1 MKCESCQQAEASMRV
16 NREKDG
22 HQISSCLCS
31 SCFEQF
37 MITVERRGMRV
48 SQRAKETS
56 ALSAQKTS
64 SILSVCHDQPVIQHT
79 ATPLLNQY
87 GRDLTAA
94 ASQGKLAPIPG
105 RHRELQRIMTI
116 LGRHQK
122 SNPLLIGEPGVGKT
136 AIVEGLAA
144 ALSQRTVPA
153 HLLGKRVVSLN
164 PASLVAGAAHRG
176 QLEQRVHTLLDEL
189 RMHPDIIIFIDELH
203 TIVGRDAASGTSV
216 IGDLLKPAL
225 ARGELRFIGATTVEE
240 YRRFFERDAAL
251 KRRFQPVLVDE
262 PSVEETRMILQ
273 GMLPTYEKHH
283 GVQITQEAIEAAI
296 KLSSRYI
303 PERFLPDKAID
314 VIDEAGAAFHMRA
327 DQKEGVSLVIGP
339 EHIAQVVENWTGI
352 PVGQVLEN
360 ERHNLRNLEK
370 DLSKRVIGQDAAIRL
385 VARSIRRARAG
396 LKDPH
401 RPIASFLF
409 LGSTGV
415 GKTELAKALAAN
427 LFGSEQRMIRLDM
440 SEYMEEHSVARLFGS
455 PPGYVGHNDG
465 GQLTEQVRSHPY
477 SILLC
482 DEIEK
487 AHPMVL
493 NTFLQ
498 VLEDG
503 RLTDGKGHLVDFK
516 NTVIIL
522 TSNVGAVD
530 FQRAR
535 GIGFIDRQME
545 EAEANEQLSPGVQR
559 ALKQAFRPEF
569 VNRIDQIIAFRRLG
583 KNELYRIV
591 DLLLAQVCAR
601 LQEQDITLFVPE
613 QVRDFLL
620 HAGYDEEY
628 GARPLRRV
636 IQNFVD
642 DLLADAIVNGEIVPG
657 QTIVLTLQDDTP
669 TIEVQDASVIEVR
682 DALRSA

>member
-1 MKCESCQQAEASMRV
+1 MKCESCQQTDARMRV
-16 NREKDG
+16 NQEKDG
-22 HQISSCLCS
+22 RQVSSCLCLL
-31 SCFEQF
+31 CFDKF
-37 MITVERRGMRV
+37 MTTVERRGTSR
-48 SQRAKETS
+48 SQRARETGEPRVQRVSS
-56 ALSAQKTS
+56 ASPIRHLRPVT
-64 SILSVCHDQPVIQHT
+64 QPT
-79 ATPLLNQY
+79 TTPLLNEY

-94 ASQGKLAPIPG
+94 AAQGKLAPTPG
-105 RHRELQRIMTI
+105 RQRELQRIMTI

-136 AIVEGLAA
+136 AIVEGLAS
-144 ALSQRTVPA
+144 ALSQGTVPPR
-153 HLLGKRVVSLN
+153 LRGKRIISLN
-164 PASLVAGAAHRG
+164 PASLTAGTTYRG
-176 QLEQRVHTLLDEL
+176 QLEQRIHTLLDEL
-189 RMHPDIIIFIDELH
+189 RQHPEVIIFIDELH
-203 TIVGRDAASGTSV
+203 TIVGRDAASGTSA

-225 ARGELRFIGATTVEE
+225 ARGELRCIGATTVEE
-240 YRRFFERDAAL
+240 HRRFFEKDTAL
-251 KRRFQPVLVDE
+251 KRRFQPVPIGE
-262 PSVEETRMILQ
+262 PSIEETITILQ
-273 GMLPTYEKHH
+273 GMRPVYEKHH

-314 VIDEAGAAFHMRA
+314 VIDEAGAALQIQA
-327 DQKEGVSLVIGP
+327 SQKENVNAVIGS

-360 ERHNLRNLEK
+360 ERHNLLNLER
-370 DLSKRVIGQDAAIRL
+370 DLSKRVIGQEAAIRG
-385 VARSIRRARAG
+385 VVRSIRRARAG
-396 LKDPH
+396 LKDPR

-415 GKTELAKALAAN
+415 GKTELAKSLAAN

-455 PPGYVGHNDG
+455 PPGYAGHNDG
-465 GQLTEQVRSHPY
+465 GQLTEQVRSQPY

-498 VLEDG
+498 ILEDG
-503 RLTDGKGHLVDFK
+503 RLTDGKGRTIDFK
-516 NTVIIL
+516 NTVIIM
-522 TSNVGAVD
+522 TSNVGAAD

-535 GIGFIDRQME
+535 GIGFVDRQ
-545 EAEANEQLSPGVQR
+545 AESAQGNEQSHPGVQR

-569 VNRIDQIIAFRRLG
+569 INRIDQIVVFRRLG

-591 DLLLAQVCAR
+591 DLLLAQVCTR
-601 LQEQDITLFVPE
+601 LQEQGITLFVTD

-620 HAGYDEEY
+620 RAGYDTEY
-628 GARPLRRV
+628 GARPLRRA
-636 IQNFVD
+636 IQNSVD
-642 DLLADAIVNGEIVPG
+642 DLLADAILNGEIVPG
-657 QTIVLTLQDDTP
+657 QAITLTMQNGTP
-669 TIEVQDASVIEVR
+669 IIQVQS
-682 DALRSA
+682 ALKSA

>member
-1 MKCESCQQAEASMRV
+1 MKCESCQQADARMRV
-16 NREKDG
+16 NREKGD
-22 HQISSCLCS
+22 HRVSSCLCM
-31 SCFEQF
+31 SCFDQF
-37 MITVERRGMRV
+37 MITVERRGVRV
-48 SQRAKETS
+48 NQQVKETS
-56 ALSAQKTS
+56 EPSVQKASTLLS
-64 SILSVCHDQPVIQHT
+64 IGYDQPVTQHA

-94 ASQGKLAPIPG
+94 ASQGKLAPVPG

-136 AIVEGLAA
+136 ALVEGLAA

-153 HLLGKRVVSLN
+153 HLLGKCIVSLN
-164 PASLVAGAAHRG
+164 PTSLVADTAQRG
-176 QLEQRVHTLLDEL
+176 QLEQRIHTLLDEL
-189 RMHPDIIIFIDELH
+189 HLRSDIIIFIDELH
-203 TIVGRDAASGTSV
+203 TLVGRDTANGTSV

-225 ARGELRFIGATTVEE
+225 ARGGLHFIGATTIEE
-240 YRRFFERDAAL
+240 YHRYFERDAAL

-314 VIDEAGAAFHMRA
+314 VIDEAGAAFHTQT
-327 DQKEGVSLVIGP
+327 DPKERVSLVVGP

-370 DLSKRVIGQDAAIRL
+370 DLSKRVIGQDTAIRL

-415 GKTELAKALAAN
+415 GKTELARALAAN

-503 RLTDGKGHLVDFK
+503 RLTDGKGRLVDFK

-522 TSNVGAVD
+522 TSNVGAID
-530 FQRAR
+530 FQRVR
-535 GIGFIDRQME
+535 GIGFVDRQME
-545 EAEANEQLSPGVQR
+545 EAEANEQLSPGIQH

-569 VNRIDQIIAFRRLG
+569 LNRIDQIIVFRRLG
-583 KNELYRIV
+583 KNALYRIV

-601 LQEQDITLFVPE
+601 LQEQNITLFVTE

-620 HAGYDEEY
+620 RAGYDEEY

-636 IQNFVD
+636 IQNCVD
-642 DLLADAIVNGEIVPG
+642 DLLADSILNGEIVPG
-657 QTIVLTLQDDTP
+657 QTVVLTLHDDTP
-669 TIEVQDASVIEVR
+669 AIEVQDTSISEVR
-682 DALRSA
+682 DTLRSA

>member
-1 MKCESCQQAEASMRV
+1 MKCESCQQAEARMRV

-22 HQISSCLCS
+22 HQISSCLCM
-31 SCFEQF
+31 SCFDQF
-37 MITVERRGMRV
+37 MITVERRGVRV
-48 SQRAKETS
+48 SQRAQETS
-56 ALSAQKTS
+56 ELSAQKAS
-64 SILSVCHDQPVIQHT
+64 SILSICHEQPVTQHT
-79 ATPLLNQY
+79 TTPLLNQY

-144 ALSQRTVPA
+144 ALFQGTVPA

-164 PASLVAGAAHRG
+164 PASLVAGTAHRG
-176 QLEQRVHTLLDEL
+176 LLEQRVHTLLDEL
-189 RMHPDIIIFIDELH
+189 RLHPDIIIFIDELH
-203 TIVGRDAASGTSV
+203 TIVGRDAASGTSA

-240 YRRFFERDAAL
+240 YRRFFEKDAAL
-251 KRRFQPVLVDE
+251 KRRFQPVLVEE

-273 GMLPTYEKHH
+273 GMLPAYEKHH
-283 GVQITQEAIEAAI
+283 GVQITQEAVEAAI

-327 DQKEGVSLVIGP
+327 DQKEGVSLVVGP

-352 PVGQVLEN
+352 PVGRVLEN

-396 LKDPH
+396 LKDPR

-455 PPGYVGHNDG
+455 PPGYIGHNDG
-465 GQLTEQVRSHPY
+465 GQLTEQVRNHPY
-477 SILLC
+477 SILLF

-503 RLTDGKGHLVDFK
+503 CLTDGKGHLVDFK

-545 EAEANEQLSPGVQR
+545 EAEANEQLPPGVQR

-620 HAGYDEEY
+620 HTGYDEEY

-657 QTIVLTLQDDTP
+657 QTIVLTLQDDIP